1 VLQKRVFV
9 LWLLLVGSL
18 FASSKSEYEINL
30 VGMKMNYNEYGQTGE
45 LLDSERSSFSDIS
58 GAEIV
63 YRYFLD
69 TDSSVNCKIFSVSG
83 ESEYTGSLIGST
95 LGYASEVSRTHNT
108 IRDFS
113 LEYTKT
119 NETEFQNLSALGG
132 LAVGYR
138 YWERAL
144 SASQIEIYTW
154 YSLRAQVGFIY
165 NLDRDISIS
174 LIGEYQY
181 GIDPKMSATGFSAD
195 FELKSADIIEVAIP
209 VRYVVTQHVDLNFEY
224 IFSRQKIGASNVVN
238 NGGVSF
244 YEPDST
250 AYNQYLKVGIV
261 FKY

>member
-1 VLQKRVFV
+1 MLQKRVFV
-9 LWLLLVGSL
+9 LLLLLLGSL

-45 LLDSERSSFSDIS
+45 LLDSERSSFSDIL

-69 TDSSVNCKIFSVSG
+69 TDSSVNCKILSVNG
-83 ESEYTGSLIGST
+83 DSEYTGSLIGST
-95 LGYASEVSRTHNT
+95 LGYGSTIGTTHNI

-119 NETEFQNLSALGG
+119 NETELKNLRALGG

-138 YWERAL
+138 SWEREL
-144 SASQIEIYTW
+144 SAAQIEIYTW
-154 YSLRAQVGFIY
+154 YSLRAQVGFVY
-165 NLDRDISIS
+165 TLDKEISIS

-181 GIDPKMSATGFSAD
+181 GIDPKMSATGFSDD
-195 FELKSADIIEVAIP
+195 FELKSADIIQVAIP

-224 IFSRQKIGASNVVN
+224 IFSRQKIGASNIVY
-238 NGGVSF
+238 NGGVGF